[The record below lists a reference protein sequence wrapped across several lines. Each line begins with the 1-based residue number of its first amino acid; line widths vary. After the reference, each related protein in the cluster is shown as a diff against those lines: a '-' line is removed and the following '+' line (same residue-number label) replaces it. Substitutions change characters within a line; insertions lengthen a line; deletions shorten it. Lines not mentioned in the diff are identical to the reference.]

1 MALYFIIFYR
11 KKWYTIFVI
20 SVLYLLSALWYARLQ
35 YSNAFMQ
42 TYTHT
47 TQINHELISN
57 SEIIFILTKK
67 DFGVEALLRKRKT
80 SIVKLG

>member
-1 MALYFIIFYR
+1 MVYNFCL
-11 KKWYTIFVI
+11 IFVI
-20 SVLYLLSALWYARLQ
+20 RVWYGLLYL
-35 YSNAFMQ
+35 NAFMQ

-67 DFGVEALLRKRKT
+67 DFGVESLLRNRKP
-80 SIVKLG
+80 LQ